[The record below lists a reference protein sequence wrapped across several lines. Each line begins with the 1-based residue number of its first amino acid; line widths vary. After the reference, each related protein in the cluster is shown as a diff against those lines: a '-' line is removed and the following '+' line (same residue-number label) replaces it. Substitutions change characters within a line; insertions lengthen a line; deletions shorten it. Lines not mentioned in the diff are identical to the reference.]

1 MSRHLFRQTLPNDL
15 GQGLLI
21 DEGRLVLLPVVVV
34 VAVFDGSFSE
44 KRARKDMIM
53 SHTYSS

>member
-21 DEGRLVLLPVVVV
+21 DEGRLVLLAVVAVA
-34 VAVFDGSFSE
+34 AVFDGSFSE
-44 KRARKDMIM
+44 KRTKTYMIM